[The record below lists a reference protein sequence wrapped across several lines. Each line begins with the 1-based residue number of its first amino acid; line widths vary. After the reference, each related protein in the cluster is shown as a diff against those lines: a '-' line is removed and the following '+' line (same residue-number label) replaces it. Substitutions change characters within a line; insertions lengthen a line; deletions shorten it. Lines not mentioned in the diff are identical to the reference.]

1 MSRAKTIRDA
11 LEGLRSDMTDAE
23 ARQMATAALKPPMT
37 WNGLPSGI
45 PVQGDEKTALE
56 ALLAGD
62 SLDDPLPTKVEITIA
77 PHNGDL
83 VLCLTPERAAKL
95 ARALGECDYI
105 PEDCSELTSAIRR
118 ELERVLK
125 VVS

>member
-11 LEGLRSDMTDAE
+11 LEGLRSDMTDDE

-37 WNGLPSGI
+37 WDGLPSGLPI
-45 PVQGDEKTALE
+45 KGDEKTALE

-62 SLDDPLPTKVEITIA
+62 SLDDLLPVRAEITLGSDGGLLL
-77 PHNGDL
+77 H
-83 VLCLTPERAAKL
+83 LTPERAAKL
-95 ARALGECDYI
+95 ARALGECSYI
-105 PEDCSELTSAIRR
+105 PEDCSALTSAIRL
-118 ELERVLK
+118 EIERVLK